1 MFGFSVLILLGCRQ
15 SPIDTGSEIQT
26 RPDNEPAVTDP
37 VDELRDV
44 DSDGFWDDVDC
55 DDWNPN
61 IYPGAEEILNN
72 EDDDC
77 DGYIDSDGVYE
88 GTLALHA
95 VAVYQGQPFTFTQTC
110 EGVVERIVGQ
120 VEMNVFCDID
130 QSQDRANQL
139 LGGSITMVASENFV
153 FERIG
158 SSRVTIES
166 TGGETEWD
174 AFGEVNWSWS
184 SWEDDKSA
192 QLDTQ
197 IVLDALHLDIE
208 VSGDLNRQ

>member
-1 MFGFSVLILLGCRQ
+1 
-15 SPIDTGSEIQT
+15 
-26 RPDNEPAVTDP
+26 
-37 VDELRDV
+37 
-44 DSDGFWDDVDC
+44 
-55 DDWNPN
+55 
-61 IYPGAEEILNN
+61 
-72 EDDDC
+72 
-77 DGYIDSDGVYE
+77 
-88 GTLALHA
+88 
-95 VAVYQGQPFTFTQTC
+95 
-110 EGVVERIVGQ
+110 
-120 VEMNVFCDID
+120 
-130 QSQDRANQL
+130 
-139 LGGSITMVASENFV
+139 MVASENFV
-153 FERIG
+153 FERTG